1 MDFSHFEDSKSSS
14 DDTDRLDPTNDETG
28 STARSYGCVF
38 CKRGFTTAQALGG
51 HMNIHRKDRANKSR
65 PSNNSGFSPILSISP
80 DESYTPLRSFLP
92 TPSYPPYYYGL
103 PEPSAVHN
111 PMYLPA
117 LTWDARPD
125 PHGRNYNDYNHF
137 YVPSNPSEAS
147 TYDGEEWQWGR
158 SLQVGP
164 SHVVD
169 DNKGKRSRAGA
180 EDDGLD
186 LELRLGHDP

>member
-1 MDFSHFEDSKSSS
+1 M
-14 DDTDRLDPTNDETG
+14 T
-28 STARSYGCVF
+28 RSYGCVF

-65 PSNNSGFSPILSISP
+65 PSNNSGFSSILSISP

-103 PEPSAVHN
+103 QEPSAVHN

-117 LTWDARPD
+117 LMWEARPD
-125 PHGRNYNDYNHF
+125 PHGRNCNDYNHF
-137 YVPSNPSEAS
+137 YVPSNPSEGS

-169 DNKGKRSRAGA
+169 DNEGKRSRAGA